1 MSVDDYRGKTAMW
14 YPPNNP
20 HHVDGKE
27 FFHNV
32 TFEIH
37 EVIDKIKISTM
48 SLNASKIVIDDFR
61 EFKQPYVE
69 FYTQYEDT
77 YGRCY
82 TMNATERLLR
92 LQLKY
97 ITFITRMRVFVFIE
111 HPGQHL
117 HGNSRSK
124 VQRCIYHKIHAP
136 HVYICTAKVYLII
149 QFQSLPGIFRSWKET
164 LH

>member
-48 SLNASKIVIDDFR
+48 SLNSSKIVIPFTIAIS
-61 EFKQPYVE
+61 PP
-69 FYTQYEDT
+69 
-77 YGRCY
+77 
-82 TMNATERLLR
+82 LL
-92 LQLKY
+92 
-97 ITFITRMRVFVFIE
+97 
-111 HPGQHL
+111 G
-117 HGNSRSK
+117 
-124 VQRCIYHKIHAP
+124 
-136 HVYICTAKVYLII
+136 
-149 QFQSLPGIFRSWKET
+149 
-164 LH
+164 